1 MRRTGGQGRRV
12 RDRGLLSPWKNLTF
26 TLSDWEATG
35 ELGPRNDLTTI
46 LMDHSGSTVEARLR
60 EWEQEQRD
68 QLGG

>member
-1 MRRTGGQGRRV
+1 M

-35 ELGPRNDLTTI
+35 GLGHRNDLTTI